1 MNILHKR
8 ILLAAQVAFV
18 CMFLII
24 IAGAVVR
31 TTGSGMGCPDWP
43 KCFGYYIPPTSP
55 DQVYLLDGHSYQA
68 NHLIIHNDTLWKVH
82 HDFTYTGESFW
93 KEHRSNTEY
102 FTKYPKHNYAE
113 FTVTHT
119 WVEYV
124 NRLLTGVL
132 GIPIILLFVLTL
144 IQYIKERKPYNFIF
158 ALLAITMILFE
169 AWLGKLVVDENLKT
183 SSISLHMVGTLGII
197 ISLLLILF
205 RNSNYSTFS
214 VSKRLRNFL
223 FAFFLLH
230 MVQLLMGTQVREQV
244 DLLLENGINRSEVV
258 PNIYWIFKV
267 HRSFSIII
275 VLLAFGIF
283 LEQRKLQLKNILFT
297 LLYII
302 LGIEALAGIGLAY
315 YGLPHFLQPTHLVLS
330 TALFAISLA
339 ILVRSKSKA
348 A

>member
-1 MNILHKR
+1 MNTLHKR

-43 KCFGYYIPPTSP
+43 KCFGYFIPPTSP
-55 DQVYLLDGHSYQA
+55 EQVYLIDGNSYQA

-82 HDFTYTGESFW
+82 QDFVYSGENFW
-93 KEHRSNTEY
+93 NQQHNNTAF

-124 NRLLTGVL
+124 NRLLTGIL
-132 GIPIILLFVLTL
+132 GIPIILLFVLTF
-144 IQYIKERKPYNFIF
+144 IQFIKERKPANFLF
-158 ALLAITMILFE
+158 ALIAITMILFE

-197 ISLLLILF
+197 VSLLLILH
-205 RNSNYSTFS
+205 RNSTYSTFV
-214 VSKRLRNFL
+214 VSKRSRNFVL
-223 FAFFLLH
+223 AFFILH
-230 MVQLLMGTQVREQV
+230 MIQLLMGTQVREQV
-244 DLLLENGINRSEVV
+244 DLLLGNGIHRDDVV
-258 PNIYWIFKV
+258 SNVYWIFKV

-275 VLLAFGIF
+275 VLLAFGIY
-283 LEQRKLQLKNILFT
+283 LEQRKRQLKNTLFT
-297 LLYII
+297 LLYFI

-339 ILVRSKSKA
+339 ILVRSKIQSA
-348 A
+348 